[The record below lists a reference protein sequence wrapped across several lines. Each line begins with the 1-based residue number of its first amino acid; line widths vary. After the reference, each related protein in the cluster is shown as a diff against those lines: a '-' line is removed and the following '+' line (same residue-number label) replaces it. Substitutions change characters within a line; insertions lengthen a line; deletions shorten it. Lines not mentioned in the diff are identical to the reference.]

1 MKKSDTDAII
11 RDINKM
17 CERRGEIR
25 LMEICGTH
33 TVAFF
38 RSGLKSLMPSNLK
51 LISGPGCPVCVTAQ
65 GYIDAACQLASK
77 PSVTVCTYGDMVR
90 VPGKLGSLA
99 EQRAKGGHV
108 VIVYSARD
116 ALKYA
121 IEHPNETVVFLAV
134 GFETTTPA
142 TASVITEAKAKC
154 VRNFLILPG
163 HKLVVPAMMA
173 LLSSGDVPIDGF
185 MCPGHVSVV
194 IGANAYKPITDTYHK
209 PCVVTGFEPIQ
220 MLSGVAELVKQITNS
235 EASIGNV
242 YGAVVKDEG
251 NTVALNLIS
260 SVFEPATVCW
270 RAIGKIPDSGLALR
284 KEYKKFDA
292 SMICETDLNEDYEME
307 GCLCGKVIQGILEPM
322 ECPLFGKACVPSHPI
337 GPCMVSSEGTC
348 AAWHK
353 YNIGISD

>member
-1 MKKSDTDAII
+1 MKKSETDATIH
-11 RDINKM
+11 DITEM
-17 CERRGEIR
+17 CKGRSEIR

-90 VPGKLGSLA
+90 VPGRLGSLA

-108 VIVYSARD
+108 VIVYSIRD
-116 ALKYA
+116 AMKYA
-121 IEHPNETVVFLAV
+121 MEHTNETVVFLAV

-142 TASVITEAKAKC
+142 TASVVIEAKAKG
-154 VRNFLILPG
+154 VRNFMILPG

-185 MCPGHVSVV
+185 MCPGHVSVI
-194 IGANAYKPITDTYHK
+194 IGADAYKPITDAYHK
-209 PCVVTGFEPIQ
+209 PCVVTGFEPVQ
-220 MLSGVAELVKQITNS
+220 MISGVAELVRQITNG

-251 NTVALNLIS
+251 NPVALNLMS

-270 RAIGKIPDSGLALR
+270 RAIGKIPGSGLALR
-284 KEYKKFDA
+284 DDYKEFDA
-292 SMICETDLNEDYEME
+292 SLQCEVNLDEDYEME
-307 GCLCGKVIQGILEPM
+307 GCLCGKVIQGKLEPM
-322 ECPLFGKACVPSHPI
+322 DCPLFGSACTPVHPI

-348 AAWHK
+348 AAWYK
-353 YNIGISD
+353 YQFRISD